1 MVPAFDAK
9 FQLDTNMLSRM
20 GEQFCEKWQQ
30 TADDLQSTLTQAVA
44 GGNPLDAWNS
54 QVEFG
59 MRNASRWFG
68 WSGDATPLNDMM
80 ADILATNPVFQT
92 FGGPMTGAKI
102 LKPQPDVATQK
113 KTKVEPAAVIV
124 DVKPEIV
131 TEAASALIR
140 VSSDSADAV
149 AAEPVEAAAPEVV
162 SADDDLKRIRGI
174 GPKIE
179 QKLQGQGFYRY
190 ADLASLDAAAI
201 EALDIALNL
210 RGRIEREDW
219 VGQAQQ
225 LSTGA

>member
-1 MVPAFDAK
+1 
-9 FQLDTNMLSRM
+9 
-20 GEQFCEKWQQ
+20 
-30 TADDLQSTLTQAVA
+30 
-44 GGNPLDAWNS
+44 
-54 QVEFG
+54 
-59 MRNASRWFG
+59 
-68 WSGDATPLNDMM
+68 
-80 ADILATNPVFQT
+80 
-92 FGGPMTGAKI
+92 
-102 LKPQPDVATQK
+102 
-113 KTKVEPAAVIV
+113 
-124 DVKPEIV
+124 
-131 TEAASALIR
+131 
-140 VSSDSADAV
+140 
-149 AAEPVEAAAPEVV
+149 VV